1 MTEFFNATLN
11 GSRSTW
17 ACELKFSISAFVLSP
32 ISHAPRERVS
42 WNPVVEEQIKVINH
56 VTLHVSVWVEID
68 FSDGERQERGSRSTW
83 ACELKLA
90 VHALATSPGCHAPRE
105 RVSWNSDSWRC
116 YRCQIQVTLHVSVWV
131 EMKKSDEPSNTDLVT
146 LHVSVWVEI
155 MCVMYAVKFMK
166 SHAPRERV
174 SWNEPNIN
182 QPTTATGHAPRE
194 RVSWNYDS
202 VQPYVEYKSHAPRER
217 VSWNY
222 YWLIPLF
229 MI

>member
-1 MTEFFNATLN
+1 M
-11 GSRSTW
+11 
-17 ACELKFSISAFVLSP
+17 
-32 ISHAPRERVS
+32 
-42 WNPVVEEQIKVINH
+42 
-56 VTLHVSVWVEID
+56 
-68 FSDGERQERGSRSTW
+68 
-83 ACELKLA
+83 
-90 VHALATSPGCHAPRE
+90 
-105 RVSWNSDSWRC
+105 SWNSEIGLSDLNNL
-116 YRCQIQVTLHVSVWV
+116 VTLHVSVWV

-202 VQPYVEYKSHAPRER
+202 VQPDVEYKSHAPRER